1 MAESAASTIVAVST
15 PPGRGGIGV
24 VRLSG
29 PAAKII
35 AEKIAR
41 AELQPRIPK
50 LAHFWIDGR
59 PIDQGLLLWFPGP
72 ASFTGEDVVEFQAHG
87 SPVVLRLLVET
98 CIALGARPAQPG
110 EFSKLAFLNDKLDLT
125 QAEAIAD
132 LIDAGSAA
140 AARAAARSLDGALS
154 KRVAEL
160 QEQLINLRV
169 FCEAAI
175 DFVDEDIEFLEQD
188 EFRSKLQ
195 TCHEAV
201 EKCLDSA
208 KSSRVLKEGLKLVIL
223 GRPNAGKSSLL
234 NQLSGIDRAIVTE
247 IAGTTRDTIQEFI
260 DLDGLPLEITDTA
273 GLNESPDPVEKIGI
287 ERAVSSAKN
296 ADLIMALFDDSK
308 ETPDATLELLKTYL
322 ADTFDVKRLILI
334 GNKID
339 LSNKTSGFDNE
350 RGYLA
355 ISAKT
360 GQGIADLK
368 DLLKQQ
374 AGFTEQEPEFL
385 ARKRHLDALEEA
397 KTHLTTATELLTA
410 RTAPELIAEELRM
423 SHLALQDI
431 TGTTTADEFLGEIFS
446 RFCIGK

>member
-1 MAESAASTIVAVST
+1 MADSHHSTIVAAST

-29 PAAKII
+29 ASARAI
-35 AEKIAR
+35 AEKISR
-41 AELQPRIPK
+41 FELKPRTPQ
-50 LAHFWIDGR
+50 LAHFWVEDR

-87 SPVVLRLLVET
+87 SPIVLRLLIEA
-98 CIALGARPAQPG
+98 CIKLGARPAEPG

-160 QEQLINLRV
+160 QEALVDLRV

-175 DFVDEDIEFLEQD
+175 DFVDEDIEFLERD
-188 EFRSKLQ
+188 EFRSKLHS
-195 TCHEAV
+195 CFSAV
-201 EKCLDSA
+201 ENCEASA
-208 KSSRVLKEGLKLVIL
+208 SSSRVLKEGLKLVIL

-234 NQLSGIDRAIVTE
+234 NQLAGIDRAIVTE
-247 IAGTTRDTIQEFI
+247 IAGTTRDTIHEYI
-260 DLDGLPLEITDTA
+260 DIDGLPLEITDTA

-287 ERAVSSAKN
+287 ERAIRSAKN
-296 ADLIMALFDDSK
+296 ADLILALFDDSQ
-308 ETPDATLELLKTYL
+308 ETPETTLSLLNTYPDGELHKLQ
-322 ADTFDVKRLILI
+322 LILL

-339 LSNKTSGFDNE
+339 LSNKTPGFDKGN
-350 RGYLA
+350 GYLA
-355 ISAKT
+355 LSAKT
-360 GQGIADLK
+360 GEGIPELK
-368 DLLKQQ
+368 SLLKEK
-374 AGFTEQEPEFL
+374 ANFTDQEPEFL
-385 ARKRHLDALEEA
+385 ARERHIKVLQEA
-397 KTHLTTATELLTA
+397 KTHLTKAIQLLTD

-423 SHLALQDI
+423 SHVELQRI
-431 TGTTTADEFLGEIFS
+431 TGATSADEFLGEIFS